1 MFETLLRARHHH
13 TCFKC
18 TGCHSASCKACTA
31 GFVHSH
37 VTGEATEAHRRG
49 RSLSTEQVVGQ
60 DRNPEK
66 GGKQPGSSQ
75 ERGKGSVTDVAG
87 LHRVNTR
94 LPARDGTLGRS

>member
-1 MFETLLRARHHH
+1 MPGIITSVSNVLAVTRPHVKHVQQGLFTPMAQVGKLRP
-13 TCFKC
+13 
-18 TGCHSASCKACTA
+18 
-31 GFVHSH
+31 
-37 VTGEATEAHRRG
+37 TEGDGHLA
-49 RSLSTEQVVGQ
+49 GQ

-75 ERGKGSVTDVAG
+75 ERGEGSVTDMAG